1 MPRITARSQMARYAA
16 AAAGL
21 ALAFVA
27 ACDSDPTA
35 PVIIATS
42 NVVAPV
48 SSGTVAAVTGK
59 TFSFPSGA
67 ALSPTLANQPV
78 SFTFSQTGTTTTAA
92 IQTPTA
98 TVPATV
104 TFGSCIFTITATVGG
119 FTQGQVIT
127 VPTCNITLN
136 TNGTPTGTTTGVST
150 TMTLG
155 TTNSNPVTVTVT
167 VAANGTVTVTG
178 ANGQTVTVG
187 VATTGTAT
195 GTVTGG

>member
-1 MPRITARSQMARYAA
+1 MSRITSRTPMTRYAA

-21 ALAFVA
+21 ALVFTA
-27 ACDSDPTA
+27 ACDSETTA
-35 PVIIATS
+35 PVIVATS

-67 ALSPTLANQPV
+67 ALSPALANQPV
-78 SFTFSQTGTTTTAA
+78 SLTFSQTGTATTAA

-127 VPTCNITLN
+127 VPNCSITLN

-155 TTNSNPVTVTVT
+155 TTTSTPVTVTVT
-167 VAANGTVTVTG
+167 VAPNGTVTVT
-178 ANGQTVTVG
+178 APNGQTVPVG
-187 VATTGTAT
+187 TTTTATAT
-195 GTVTGG
+195 GS